1 MCDVFRVTPPTF
13 IATAEYDILR
23 DDGTEM
29 ARRLHAAGRCV
40 HHVDYAGMIHG
51 FYWMNA
57 TLDDTRVLQHD
68 PATWLLTQH
77 GR

>member
-1 MCDVFRVTPPTF
+1 
-13 IATAEYDILR
+13 
-23 DDGTEM
+23 M